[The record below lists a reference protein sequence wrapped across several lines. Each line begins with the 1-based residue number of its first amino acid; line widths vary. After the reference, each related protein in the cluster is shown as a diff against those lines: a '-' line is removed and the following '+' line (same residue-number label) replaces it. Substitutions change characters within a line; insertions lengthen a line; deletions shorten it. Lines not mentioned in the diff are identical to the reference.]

1 MEKVAIPRRAIR
13 LNVLLQLL
21 AALILLGAVNY
32 YSFNHYWR
40 GDFSRSQKFV
50 LADQTRRVLREIN
63 NPAKPLRVT
72 VVFSPTLQTPEVSI
86 YSDVRNLLKELV
98 FSGRKNQIRVEYV
111 DQTRD
116 PARARELQGRYQ
128 FTANE
133 NVVILDYE
141 DRVRFVPVAE
151 MADFDLTPLATGQA
165 PRVVAFKGEQALTNA
180 IIGLTN
186 PERLKVYFLQGH
198 GEPVVEGASP
208 AGVFKDYI
216 ERQNV
221 RVAPLSLAS
230 LDQIP
235 ADCAALVLLAPQTDL
250 DERET
255 AMLENFWNAKGRLL
269 VLLDPEAAVPRL
281 RAFLAACGITPADNR
296 VLRVQRLPGATG
308 LTLIL
313 PEVTGIFLG
322 DNTITKRMTGRQIFF
337 DGFTQSLNFDV
348 AKSRTAGVQIWPLI
362 EAGEEFWGEA
372 DYRNREKTGVRY
384 DDGRDDGYP
393 VFLAA
398 AAARGGV
405 SDDRVEVESAKLV
418 VTGNAQF
425 ALDASLRQEG
435 LDFLL
440 SATNWLLDRGRLTG
454 VAPKVVQHFTLNL
467 SDRQI
472 GTLAVYTLVVIPG
485 LAALCGVVAWL
496 RRRA

>member
-1 MEKVAIPRRAIR
+1 MEKVTVPRRAIR
-13 LNVLLQLL
+13 LNVLLQIL
-21 AALILLGAVNY
+21 AAAVLLGAVNF

-63 NPAKPLRVT
+63 NPAKPLRIT
-72 VVFSPTLQTPEVSI
+72 VVFSPTLQTPEVPI
-86 YSDVRNLLKELV
+86 YGDVRNLLKELV

-116 PARARELQGRYQ
+116 PARARELQGKYQ

-151 MADFDLTPLATGQA
+151 MADFDLTPMATGQA
-165 PRVVAFKGEQALTNA
+165 PRIVAFKGEQALTNA

-186 PERLKVYFLQGH
+186 PERRKVYFLQGH
-198 GEPVVEGASP
+198 GEPAVEGPSP
-208 AGVFKDYI
+208 VAVFKDYI

-221 RVAPLSLAS
+221 RVAPLAFSS
-230 LDQIP
+230 LDAIP
-235 ADCAALVLLAPQTDL
+235 ADCAALVLLAPKTDL
-250 DERET
+250 QDRE
-255 AMLENFWNAKGRLL
+255 AALLEKFWNEKGRLF
-269 VLLDPEAAVPRL
+269 VLLDPDAPVPRL
-281 RAFLAACGITPADNR
+281 RAFLTACGLTPADNR
-296 VLRVQRLPGATG
+296 VLRIQRLPGAGG

-313 PEVTGIFLG
+313 PEVTGVFLG
-322 DNTITKRMTGRQIFF
+322 DNTITKRMAGRQIFF
-337 DGFTQSLNFDV
+337 DGFTQSLTFDV
-348 AKSRTAGVQIWPLI
+348 AKSRAAGVQIWPLI

-372 DYRNREKTGVRY
+372 DYRDREKTGVRY

-393 VFLAA
+393 VYLAA
-398 AAARGGV
+398 AASRGGV
-405 SDDRVEVESAKLV
+405 SDDRVEVDSAKLV
-418 VTGNAQF
+418 VAGNAQF
-425 ALDASLRQEG
+425 ALDTSLRQEG

-454 VAPKVVQHFTLNL
+454 VTPKVVQHFTLNL
-467 SDRQI
+467 SDRQL
-472 GTLAVYTLVVIPG
+472 GTLALYTMVVIPG
-485 LAALCGVVAWL
+485 IAALCGLVAWI